1 MFFSLFSADLRDVG
15 GLVEVGRGHGL
26 TDLDLADVDDA
37 AATGLHRRA
46 VCHCALCCAV
56 LCCARV
62 CTGVFF
68 SLCVCVCDR
77 CVARAVLARARCVHA
92 LRMYARASVS
102 ARLICTLAR
111 PMAHGVH
118 V

>member
-1 MFFSLFSADLRDVG
+1 MSVVSSD
-15 GLVEVGRGHGL
+15 VGRGHGL

-62 CTGVFF
+62 CTGDVIFF
-68 SLCVCVCDR
+68 LCVYVCVLCTL
-77 CVARAVLARARCVHA
+77 AKPIGSWRAVLVRARCVHA
-92 LRMYARASVS
+92 LYMHTRASVR
-102 ARLICTLAR
+102 AADAACVL
-111 PMAHGVH
+111 
-118 V
+118 